1 MKNKSKLHK
10 FGGFDAF
17 NYIWMILFSLFCLL
31 PLMIMISASFSTDS
45 DLQRYGYGLFP
56 HTFSTGAYDFVF
68 GNYQPLLRGYG
79 VSVFVTVVGT
89 LANLLFTSMIAFP
102 LSKYD
107 FRYKKLVTPL
117 LLVTML
123 FSPGTVP
130 SYILITQ
137 YLKWRDTMWVLIV
150 PQIGSTFNIILLRTF
165 FQDIPREIGESA
177 KMDGC
182 SVFREYLT
190 MTLPLSMP
198 ALATCTVLMSLSYWN
213 DWGTSYLYVQDNS
226 LWTVQYL
233 MVKLAQ
239 EAQAWKTNMGMGVAT
254 ESADSVVM
262 ATCIIGT
269 VPIMFLFLYLQKYI
283 VKGMTVGAVKG

>member
-1 MKNKSKLHK
+1 MKNQNKIRK
-10 FGGFDAF
+10 FGVFDGF
-17 NYIWMILFSLFCLL
+17 NYAWMVLFSLFCLL
-31 PLMIMISASFSTDS
+31 PLLIMVSASFSTDT
-45 DLQRYGYGLFP
+45 DLQKYGFGIFP
-56 HTFSTGAYDFVF
+56 HKFSAEAYSIVF
-68 GNYQPLLRGYG
+68 ENVEPLIRAYG
-79 VSVFVTVVGT
+79 VSIFVTVAGT
-89 LANLLFTSMIAFP
+89 IANLLLTAMIAFP
-102 LSKYD
+102 LSKPD
-107 FRYKKLVTPL
+107 FRYKKYVTPL

-137 YLKWRDTMWVLIV
+137 YLQWRNTYWVLII
-150 PQIGSTFNIILLRTF
+150 PQIGTTFNIILLRTF

-177 KMDGC
+177 KIDGC
-182 SVFREYLT
+182 STFREFWT

-226 LWTVQYL
+226 MWTIQYL

-239 EAQAWKTNMGMGVAT
+239 EAQAWKANAGLGVASD
-254 ESADSVVM
+254 SADSVVM

-269 VPIMFLFLYLQKYI
+269 LPIMGLFLYLQKYI